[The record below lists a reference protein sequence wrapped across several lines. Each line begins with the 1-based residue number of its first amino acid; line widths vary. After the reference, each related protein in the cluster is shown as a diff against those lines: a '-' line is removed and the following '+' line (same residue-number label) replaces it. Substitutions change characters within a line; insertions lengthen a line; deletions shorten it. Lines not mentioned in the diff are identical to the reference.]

1 MKGIRDGCI
10 SELGEV
16 GGMMYGADYDDHTL
30 NYELHFKKKQISFDV
45 FLMVFRLDVT
55 VQAFNP

>member
-1 MKGIRDGCI
+1 MKGIRDGCR
-10 SELGEV
+10 SELREV
-16 GGMMYGADYDDHTL
+16 GGMMYGTHYDDHTL

-55 VQAFNP
+55 EQAFNP